1 MYFFIPAAAAPYFK
15 AELEKL
21 AGAQKPRVQDPDQAD
36 LSLDLKDTPR
46 AFGIR
51 AKKTGQDER
60 GIAYTQGMG
69 AAAVGGAA
77 TGAAAAATT
86 GRASQLSLLRPGV
99 AEEALAQGSRDYGV
113 FQRAASRASAAG
125 GLAGGVAAAKSY
137 AAGASNMPQDAVDAV
152 RWAANGGS
160 PAQGKAVREGTVA
173 GISAAAKELADP
185 ALREVLAR
193 RGKAALKGAAL
204 ISTAGAGLKGLY
216 NATQYEAA
224 KTLTTKPVPRQK
236 QD

>member
-1 MYFFIPAAAAPYFK
+1 MYFFIPAAVAPYFG
-15 AELEKL
+15 AELEKI
-21 AGAQKPRVQDPDQAD
+21 AGAQKPRAQDPDQAG

-69 AAAVGGAA
+69 AAALGGAA

-99 AEEALAQGSRDYGV
+99 AEESLVQGAHDVGV
-113 FQRAASRASAAG
+113 VQRAANRASAAG

-137 AAGASNMPQDAVDAV
+137 ATGASSIPKDAVDAA
-152 RWAANGGS
+152 RWAANGS
-160 PAQGKAVREGTVA
+160 PAQGKAIREGTVA

-193 RGKAALKGAAL
+193 RGKVALKGAAL
-204 ISTAGAGLKGLY
+204 IGAAGAGLKGLY

-224 KTLTTKPVPRQK
+224 KTLTTKPGPRQK